1 MNDAFRKH
9 LKIAKTTV
17 NQRHNPRKLLSSII
31 VFTILRPM
39 PKTLLKDLLSALITS
54 DIIPTN
60 CALSHKN
67 YLRDIRATYMVIVS
81 AMITALW

>member
-1 MNDAFRKH
+1 
-9 LKIAKTTV
+9 
-17 NQRHNPRKLLSSII
+17 
-31 VFTILRPM
+31 M

-60 CALSHKN
+60 CALWHIK
-67 YLRDIRATYMVIVS
+67 YLRDIRVTYMVIVS